1 MMTEERKTQLTEII
15 EREQFLIAYSILKRE
30 QMIVNIKKEITDA
43 RRTMIAKPE
52 YKDGIEAQIKQ
63 HEQMVDQIKFE
74 IQNKKD
80 SIAELHVMLDDDFL
94 AEIEKLINPTSD
106 VKVN

>member
-1 MMTEERKTQLTEII
+1 MTEERKEELIFITK
-15 EREQFLIAYSILKRE
+15 REQWLIAYSILKRE

-80 SIAELHVMLDDDFL
+80 SIAEFHVMLDDDFL

>member
-1 MMTEERKTQLTEII
+1 MTEERKTQLTEII
-15 EREQFLIAYSILKRE
+15 EREQFLIAYTILKRE

-63 HEQMVDQIKFE
+63 HEQMVDQIRFE

-94 AEIEKLINPTSD
+94 AEIEKLINPISD

>member
-1 MMTEERKTQLTEII
+1 MTEERKTQLTEII
-15 EREQFLIAYSILKRE
+15 EREQFLIAYTILKRE